1 MGEPRISTLRIMCMS
16 WNTQSVR
23 LSESLGSGHRAG
35 SWFDMSFKRYDPDFL
50 PALVQHIVRSE
61 CHLFVC
67 ALQESAKPG
76 SHFISDAL
84 PAALD
89 EIGFKLLHRN
99 RLMGVGATT
108 FQQLCREGD
117 LMARG
122 LRLAVYARREW
133 AADQTIRVDENWW
146 HATNFDV
153 LSRGKGALAIC
164 LYVRGL
170 GRLCLMNC
178 HLPFNA
184 RSVALKNSER
194 VITSMSEQVKSLRSL
209 ISRCRAAHAPHYLI
223 LMGDLNF
230 RVLNFSDGGVDPTNI
245 WSALV
250 ASLDSRKGVYER
262 RDELRLAI
270 GYRSLPPLMEGVDN
284 SGPYRF
290 MPTGKM
296 RHGRQSGCVERRAYF
311 FGHGAAQNP
320 SWCDRILYARNEHLS
335 GDCEPSL
342 ESDNNNVTEDR
353 IHAERAL
360 PEGFGSIECTMY
372 DRFEAGQTMTRSDHS
387 AVIGCYEIKYNCCAD
402 SDSAGVDIAAFV
414 AHDCGQRANDENSA
428 NNDDDVVIEFIDS
441 GRRAKDPPME
451 KSVSS
456 ERLPAQVDLIDN
468 KREEVTDC
476 DTIEPYVVESVE
488 PDVEENL
495 EPIEAHGDGEAN
507 LIDSDSSPSTTPPPP
522 SPPPLDT
529 DSSDSDTFS
538 E

>member
-1 MGEPRISTLRIMCMS
+1 MGDAKIATVRIMCMS

-23 LSESLGSGHRAG
+23 LSESLGTGHRAG

-50 PALVQHIVRSE
+50 PALVQNIVRSE

-89 EIGFKLLHRN
+89 EIGFALLHRN

-122 LRLAVYARREW
+122 LRLAVYARRGW
-133 AADQTIRVDENWW
+133 AADQTIRIDENWW

-170 GRLCLMNC
+170 GRLCFMNC
-178 HLPFNA
+178 HLPFDA

-194 VITSMSEQVKSLRSL
+194 VITGMSEQVKSLRSL

-230 RVLNFSDGGVDPTNI
+230 RVLNFSEGGVDPTNI
-245 WSALV
+245 WHALV

-270 GYRSLPPLMEGVDN
+270 GYRSLPPLMEGIDN

-296 RHGRQSGCVERRAYF
+296 RHGRQSGCVERRAYY

-320 SWCDRILYARNEHLS
+320 SWCDRILFARNEHLS
-335 GDCEPSL
+335 GDCDPFLLNDDRADRANQAGDDEDDDICVGLRRQSL
-342 ESDNNNVTEDR
+342 GM
-353 IHAERAL
+353 AE
-360 PEGFGSIECTMY
+360 GSGTIECTMY
-372 DRFEAGQTMTRSDHS
+372 DRFESGQTMTRSDHS
-387 AVIGCYEIKYNCCAD
+387 AVVGCYTISYDCFSGGNGG
-402 SDSAGVDIAAFV
+402 SDVDVASFV
-414 AHDCGQRANDENSA
+414 AHDCGETGDND
-428 NNDDDVVIEFIDS
+428 VIIEFIDS
-441 GRRAKDPPME
+441 GQTLAPAAS
-451 KSVSS
+451 SVGTSSVGTSSVHKASS
-456 ERLPAQVDLIDN
+456 ENSAHSAQKTIV
-468 KREEVTDC
+468 C
-476 DTIEPYVVESVE
+476 DRVSQTQ
-488 PDVEENL
+488 
-495 EPIEAHGDGEAN
+495 
-507 LIDSDSSPSTTPPPP
+507 SPSTNSSPLSTPPPP
-522 SPPPLDT
+522 PPPSSSDE
-529 DSSDSDTFS
+529 SDSDTFS